1 MAFLIN
7 EQFTP
12 PGDDSD
18 SELIRLGA
26 LLREGNS
33 SQKQAAAQ
41 RLSELQAEEVLTQC
55 LSAPDETCV
64 QLATA
69 ALWECWLNEAGPDG
83 RREMDRAADLMN
95 AGRLEAALEIFH
107 QLADAHPAW
116 AEPLNK
122 QATVLYL
129 LGNSLASLRL
139 CRKVIELKPNHFGAW
154 NGRALCAAQLEK
166 WREVLKAA
174 REVHR
179 LLPTTPGCLELISLA
194 REKLREES

>member
-12 PGDDSD
+12 PGDESE
-18 SELIRLGA
+18 SELARLQA
-26 LLREGNS
+26 LLRDGNPK
-33 SQKQAAAQ
+33 QKQAAAQ
-41 RLSELQAEEVLTQC
+41 RLSELRAEDVLTQC
-55 LSAPDETCV
+55 LSAPDEISV

-69 ALWECWLNEAGPDG
+69 ALWECWLNEGGPEG

-95 AGRLEAALEIFH
+95 EGRLEAALEIFS
-107 QLADAHPAW
+107 QLATANPAW

-179 LLPTTPGCLELISLA
+179 LLPTTPGCLELITLA
-194 REKLREES
+194 REKLSEG